1 MIDVK
6 CKDDD
11 SKTEEKSIYPCIK
24 IHETNGRKVL
34 FIAPRNG
41 YQMDKADGDRSGN
54 FMHHS
59 TMWTEDLY
67 TLYPGTIELK
77 NG

>member
-11 SKTEEKSIYPCIK
+11 SKTEEKNIYPCLK
-24 IHETNGRKVL
+24 ICRNSGRIVL
-34 FIAPRNG
+34 FVAPKDG
-41 YQMDKADGDRSGN
+41 YQLSCETEACDLL
-54 FMHHS
+54 HHS

-77 NG
+77 NA